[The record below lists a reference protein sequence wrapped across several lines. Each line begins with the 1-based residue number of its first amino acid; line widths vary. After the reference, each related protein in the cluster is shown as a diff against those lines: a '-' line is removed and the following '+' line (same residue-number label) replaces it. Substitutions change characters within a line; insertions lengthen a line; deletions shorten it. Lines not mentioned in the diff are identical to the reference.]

1 MKKSRKLR
9 NWDNKT
15 WLSSKS
21 YISEFNKFL
30 KTKINLNKNSK
41 ILDVGCGRA
50 NIISAL
56 QKKYKFKNNPVGID
70 VIANKN
76 VKKNIVFKKIDAL
89 KYLKKKRKYD
99 LILIKQTIH
108 FFTKT
113 KSNNLLNL
121 AKKRL
126 NPKGK
131 ILIFSLKTKNNK
143 IPCFKKMRK
152 NLEKSLKRDE
162 VLFQIIKKNLKKIS
176 YTNFNYKVNISKQ
189 KYVRMIKE
197 RYISCLLN
205 MNNKEIK
212 FGISEI
218 KSKYKNQIKFTDTL
232 KCISYRK

>member
-1 MKKSRKLR
+1 MKKLK

-21 YISEFNKFL
+21 YISQFNKFL
-30 KTKINLNKNSK
+30 KTKINFNKNSK
-41 ILDVGCGRA
+41 ILDIGCGRA

-56 QKKYKFKNNPVGID
+56 QKKYKFKNKPIGID
-70 VIANKN
+70 VVENKD
-76 VKKNIVFKKIDAL
+76 VKKNIVFKRVDAL
-89 KYLKKKRKYD
+89 KYLNKNEKYD

-108 FFTKT
+108 FFSKT
-113 KSNNLLNL
+113 NLNRLLNL
-121 AKKRL
+121 AQESL

-162 VLFQIIKKNLKKIS
+162 VLFDIVKKNLKEIS
-176 YTNFNYKVNISKQ
+176 YTNFNFKVDLSKH
-189 KYVRMIKE
+189 KYVRMIRK

>member
-1 MKKSRKLR
+1 MKKLK

-21 YISEFNKFL
+21 YISQFNKFL

-41 ILDVGCGRA
+41 ILDIGCGRA

-56 QKKYKFKNNPVGID
+56 QKKYKFRSKPIGID
-70 VIANKN
+70 VVANKD
-76 VKKNIVFKKIDAL
+76 VKKNIVFRKIDAL
-89 KYLKKKRKYD
+89 KYLKKKDKYD

-108 FFTKT
+108 FFS
-113 KSNNLLNL
+113 KSNLNRLLNL
-121 AKKRL
+121 AQKSL
-126 NPKGK
+126 NNKGK
-131 ILIFSLKTKNNK
+131 ILIFSLTTKNNK

-152 NLEKSLKRDE
+152 NLEKSLKKDE
-162 VLFQIIKKNLKKIS
+162 VLFKIIKKNLKKIS
-176 YTNFNYKVNISKQ
+176 YTNFNFKVNISKQ

-205 MNNKEIK
+205 MSNKEIT

-218 KSKYKNQIKFTDTL
+218 ESKYKNQIKFTDTL

>member
-1 MKKSRKLR
+1 MKKLK

-21 YISEFNKFL
+21 YISQFNKFL
-30 KTKINLNKNSK
+30 KRTSNLNKNSK
-41 ILDVGCGRA
+41 ILDIGCGRA

-56 QKKYKFKNNPVGID
+56 QQKYKFRNKPIGID
-70 VIANKN
+70 IVSNKG
-76 VKKNIVFKKIDAL
+76 VKKNIIFKRIEAL
-89 KYLKKKRKYD
+89 KYLDKQETYD

-108 FFTKT
+108 FFSKT
-113 KSNNLLNL
+113 NLNHLLNL
-121 AKKRL
+121 AKKSL

-162 VLFQIIKKNLKKIS
+162 VLFKIIKNNLKKIS
-176 YTNFNYKVNISKQ
+176 YTNFNFKVNISKQ
-189 KYVRMIKE
+189 KYMRMIKE

-205 MNNKEIK
+205 MSNKEIK

>member
-1 MKKSRKLR
+1 MKKLK

-21 YISEFNKFL
+21 YISQFNKFL
-30 KTKINLNKNSK
+30 KRKSNLNKNSK
-41 ILDVGCGRA
+41 ILDIGCGRA

-56 QKKYKFKNNPVGID
+56 QQKYKFRNKPIGID
-70 VIANKN
+70 IVGNKG
-76 VKKNIVFKKIDAL
+76 VKKNIIFKRVEAL
-89 KYLKKKRKYD
+89 KYLKKKEKYD

-113 KSNNLLNL
+113 KLNHLLNL
-121 AKKRL
+121 SKRSL

-131 ILIFSLKTKNNK
+131 LLIFSLKTKNNK

-162 VLFQIIKKNLKKIS
+162 ALFKIIKNNLKKIS
-176 YTNFNYKVNISKQ
+176 YTNFNFKVNMSKQ

-205 MNNKEIK
+205 LSNKEIK

-232 KCISYRK
+232 KCICYRK

>member
-1 MKKSRKLR
+1 MKRLK

-21 YISEFNKFL
+21 YIFQFNKFL
-30 KTKINLNKNSK
+30 KTKINFNKNSK
-41 ILDVGCGRA
+41 ILDIGCGRA

-56 QKKYKFKNNPVGID
+56 QKKYKFKDKPIGID
-70 VIANKN
+70 VVANKD
-76 VKKNIVFKKIDAL
+76 VKKNILFKRIDAL
-89 KYLKKKRKYD
+89 KYLKKQKKYD

-108 FFTKT
+108 FFSKT
-113 KSNNLLNL
+113 NLKNLLNL
-121 AKKRL
+121 AKKSL

-131 ILIFSLKTKNNK
+131 ILIFSLKTQNNK
-143 IPCFKKMRK
+143 IPCFKKMEK
-152 NLEKSLKRDE
+152 NLKESLKRDE
-162 VLFQIIKKNLKKIS
+162 RLFKFIKKNLKKII
-176 YTNFNYKVNISKQ
+176 YTNFNFKVNISKQ
-189 KYVRMIKE
+189 KYIKMIRE

-205 MNNKEIK
+205 MSNKEVE

>member
-1 MKKSRKLR
+1 MKKLK

-21 YISEFNKFL
+21 YISQFNKFL
-30 KTKINLNKNSK
+30 KTKINLNNNSK
-41 ILDVGCGRA
+41 ILDIGCGRA

-56 QKKYKFKNNPVGID
+56 QKKYKFKDKPIGID
-70 VIANKN
+70 LVANKD
-76 VKKNIVFKKIDAL
+76 VKKNIVFNKIDAL
-89 KYLKKKRKYD
+89 KYLKKQEKYD

-108 FFTKT
+108 FFSKT
-113 KSNNLLNL
+113 NLNRLLNL
-121 AKKRL
+121 AQKSL

-152 NLEKSLKRDE
+152 NLKKSLKKDE
-162 VLFQIIKKNLKKIS
+162 VLFKLIKKNLKEIS
-176 YTNFNYKVNISKQ
+176 YTNFNFKVNISKQ
-189 KYVRMIKE
+189 KYVRMIKA

-205 MNNKEIK
+205 MSNKEIK

>member
-1 MKKSRKLR
+1 MKKLK
-9 NWDNKT
+9 NWDYNT

-21 YISEFNKFL
+21 YISQFIQFL
-30 KTKINLNKNSK
+30 KLRVDLNKNSK
-41 ILDVGCGRA
+41 ILDIGCGRA
-50 NIISAL
+50 NIISSL
-56 QKKYKFKNNPVGID
+56 NKKYKFKNKPVGID
-70 VIANKN
+70 IVKNKDI
-76 VKKNIVFKKIDAL
+76 KKNIIFKKIDAS
-89 KYLKKKRKYD
+89 KYLKKNQRYD

-108 FFTKT
+108 FFTKI
-113 KSNNLLNL
+113 KLNRLLYL
-121 AKKRL
+121 AKKSL

-162 VLFQIIKKNLKKIS
+162 NLFRIIKKNLKEIS
-176 YTNFNYKVNISKQ
+176 YTNFNFKVNISKQ
-189 KYVRMIKE
+189 KYVRMIRE

-205 MNNKEIK
+205 MSNKEIK